1 LFLITCIHL
10 NLSAQKTF
18 IQCGKLVES
27 KTAKLL
33 TTKTIVVEGN
43 KIVEVL
49 DGYVNGSATD
59 KTVDLKNST
68 VMPGL
73 MDMHVHLEQETS
85 PTRYMEG
92 FTLNDADVA
101 YGALRFAERNLMAGF
116 TSVRDLGGS
125 GVNIALRKAIQKG
138 YVVWTK
144 SLYCRKIYS
153 YNRWSR

>member
-1 LFLITCIHL
+1 MKKLFFFVLIAFAQLTA
-10 NLSAQKTF
+10 SAQKTF

-68 VMPGL
+68 V
-73 MDMHVHLEQETS
+73 
-85 PTRYMEG
+85 
-92 FTLNDADVA
+92 
-101 YGALRFAERNLMAGF
+101 
-116 TSVRDLGGS
+116 
-125 GVNIALRKAIQKG
+125 I
-138 YVVWTK
+138 
-144 SLYCRKIYS
+144 
-153 YNRWSR
+153 